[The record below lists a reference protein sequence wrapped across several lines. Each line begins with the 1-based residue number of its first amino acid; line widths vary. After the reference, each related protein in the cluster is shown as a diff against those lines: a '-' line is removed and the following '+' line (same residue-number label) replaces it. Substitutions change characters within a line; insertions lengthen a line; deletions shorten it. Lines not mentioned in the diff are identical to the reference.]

1 VAIDISI
8 GSTRGNI
15 PPGSYFIINSLLTK
29 TDILKNLK
37 IAIQKSGR
45 LNEKSVQLLKN
56 CGLDFENYKSSLIT
70 TVSNFNLE
78 ILFLRDDDIPGYVE
92 QGIADL
98 GIVGENVIDETQ
110 SKVQYLQRLGFGKCT
125 LKLAIAKDSPIER
138 LEDLNGKSIATSYP
152 NILQQFLNDFKIKAD
167 IQEISGSVEIA
178 PGLGLSDAICDIVST
193 GGTLKS
199 NGLKPFA
206 DVRSS
211 EAILIARD
219 GIEENPIIC
228 ELLQR
233 VQSVLRAKETKYV
246 VLNVEKKNLEQI
258 TELLHGVK
266 SPTVV
271 PLAEE
276 GWVAVHTVISE
287 DDFWEKI
294 NKLKAAGAQGIVVM
308 PIEKIIM

>member
-1 VAIDISI
+1 M
-8 GSTRGNI
+8 
-15 PPGSYFIINSLLTK
+15 
-29 TDILKNLK
+29 KNLK

-70 TVSNFNLE
+70 TVNNFNLE
-78 ILFLRDDDIPGYVE
+78 ILFLRDDDIPGYVA

-98 GIVGENVIDETQ
+98 GIVGENVIDESQAQVT
-110 SKVQYLQRLGFGKCT
+110 YLQRLGFGRCT
-125 LKLAIAKDSPIER
+125 LKIAIPKDSDVQD
-138 LEDLNGKSIATSYP
+138 LADLNGKAIATSYP
-152 NILQQFLNDFKIKAD
+152 VILQQFLDENNIQAD
-167 IQEISGSVEIA
+167 IREISGSVEIA

-206 DVRSS
+206 DVRNS
-211 EAILIARD
+211 EAILIGRE
-219 GIEENPIIC
+219 GLSENPILC

-233 VQSVLRAKETKYV
+233 IQSVLRAKETKYV
-246 VLNVEKKNLEQI
+246 VLNVEKINLPQI

-276 GWVAVHTVISE
+276 GWVAVHTVITE
-287 DDFWEKI
+287 DDFWDKI
-294 NKLKAAGAQGIVVM
+294 NTLKAAGAQGIVVM
-308 PIEKIIM
+308 PIEKIIL

>member
-1 VAIDISI
+1 M
-8 GSTRGNI
+8 
-15 PPGSYFIINSLLTK
+15 
-29 TDILKNLK
+29 KNLK

-70 TVSNFNLE
+70 TVNNFSLE
-78 ILFLRDDDIPGYVE
+78 ILFLRDDDIPGYVA

-98 GIVGENVIDETQ
+98 GIVGENVIDESQAEVT
-110 SKVQYLQRLGFGKCT
+110 YLQRLGFGKCT
-125 LKLAIAKDSPIER
+125 LKIAIPKDSEIQD
-138 LEDLNGKSIATSYP
+138 LKDLNGKSIATSYP
-152 NILQQFLNDFKIKAD
+152 VILQQFLDEYQIQAD
-167 IQEISGSVEIA
+167 IQGISGSVEIA

-206 DVRSS
+206 DVRRS
-211 EAILIARD
+211 EAILIGRE
-219 GIEENPIIC
+219 GLEEDPILC

-233 VQSVLRAKETKYV
+233 IQSVLRAKETKYV
-246 VLNVEKKNLEQI
+246 VLNVEKINLPQI
-258 TELLHGVK
+258 TEVLHGVK

-276 GWVAVHTVISE
+276 GWVAVHTVITE
-287 DDFWEKI
+287 DDFWGKI
-294 NKLKAAGAQGIVVM
+294 NTLKAAGAQGIVVM
-308 PIEKIIM
+308 PIEKIIL

>member
-1 VAIDISI
+1 M
-8 GSTRGNI
+8 
-15 PPGSYFIINSLLTK
+15 
-29 TDILKNLK
+29 KNLK

-70 TVSNFNLE
+70 TVNNFNLE
-78 ILFLRDDDIPGYVE
+78 ILFLRDDDIPGYVA

-98 GIVGENVIDETQ
+98 GIVGENVIDESQ
-110 SKVQYLQRLGFGKCT
+110 EKVTYLQRLGFGRCT
-125 LKLAIAKDSPIER
+125 LKIGIPKDSDIQELKDLQGKAIA
-138 LEDLNGKSIATSYP
+138 TTYP
-152 NILQQFLNDFKIKAD
+152 NILQEFLAEHNLSAEIR
-167 IQEISGSVEIA
+167 QISGSVEIA

-206 DVRSS
+206 DVRRS
-211 EAILIARD
+211 EAILIGREGLA
-219 GIEENPIIC
+219 ENPILC

-246 VLNVEKKNLEQI
+246 VLNVKKNNLPQI
-258 TELLHGVK
+258 TALLPGVK

-276 GWVAVHTVISE
+276 GWVAVHTVIPE
-287 DDFWEKI
+287 DDFWDKI

-308 PIEKIIM
+308 PIETIIL